1 MSEPSELLA
10 LPQSTW
16 NRDAVKPPIHE
27 WQAVPRSIA
36 KQLIANRRGHGGSRP
51 FGFFMVSAAAM
62 SASILLAATSVV
74 TGVHVLAAG
83 MTGCALL
90 CLGFSRRGFREG
102 AAEAT
107 RLRLA
112 LALLNSADGEAT
124 EDGAMLV
131 ITDGAGRARVEVPLF
146 SGESRH
152 LHQAALPAA
161 RIAPPTRT
169 PRR

>member
-16 NRDAVKPPIHE
+16 SRDAVKPPIHD
-27 WQAVPRSIA
+27 WQAVPPNVA
-36 KQLIANRRGHGGSRP
+36 KQLIAGRRGYAGSRP

-62 SASILLAATSVV
+62 SASILLAAASVV
-74 TGVHVLAAG
+74 TGVHVLAGG

-90 CLGFSRRGFREG
+90 CLGFARRGFREG

-107 RLRLA
+107 RLRMA
-112 LALLNSADGEAT
+112 LALLDRADAEVA

-131 ITDGAGRARVEVPLF
+131 VTDATGQARIEVPLF
-146 SGESRH
+146 SGESRYM
-152 LHQAALPAA
+152 HQVALPAA
-161 RIAPPTRT
+161 IIATPTR
-169 PRR
+169 RR

>member
-27 WQAVPRSIA
+27 WQAVPHSIA
-36 KQLIANRRGHGGSRP
+36 TQLVAARRGRRGSRP

-90 CLGFSRRGFREG
+90 CLGFARRGFREG
-102 AAEAT
+102 SLEST
-107 RLRLA
+107 RLRTA
-112 LALLNSADGEAT
+112 LTLLNRADSSVT
-124 EDGAMLV
+124 EDGAML
-131 ITDGAGRARVEVPLF
+131 IIADSSGSTRVEIPLF
-146 SGESRH
+146 SGESRQ

-161 RIAPPTRT
+161 RIVSPPKE
-169 PRR
+169 

>member
-16 NRDAVKPPIHE
+16 NRAAVKPPIHE
-27 WQAVPRSIA
+27 WQSVPHSIA
-36 KQLIANRRGHGGSRP
+36 KQLVEARRGYGGCRP
-51 FGFFMVSAAAM
+51 FGFFMVSAAAV

-74 TGVHVLAAG
+74 TGVHVLAVG

-90 CLGFSRRGFREG
+90 CLGFARRGFREG
-102 AAEAT
+102 AIEAT
-107 RLRLA
+107 RLRMA
-112 LALLNSADGEAT
+112 LALLDSATASVN

-131 ITDGAGRARVEVPLF
+131 ISDGAGSSRVEISLF
-146 SGESRH
+146 SGESRQ

-161 RIAPPTRT
+161 RIAPPTS
-169 PRR
+169 RR

>member
-16 NRDAVKPPIHE
+16 NRDTVKLPMHD
-27 WQAVPRSIA
+27 WQAVPRSVA
-36 KQLIANRRGHGGSRP
+36 TQLITARRGRTGVRP

-90 CLGFSRRGFREG
+90 CLGFARRGFREG
-102 AAEAT
+102 SAETT

-112 LALLNSADGEAT
+112 LALLERADAQVT

-131 ITDGAGRARVEVPLF
+131 ITDSGGHTRVDVPLF
-146 SGESRH
+146 SGESRY

-161 RIAPPTRT
+161 RIASPTA
-169 PRR
+169 RR